1 MRNNETGEFE
11 LVVGNRQLLSGFFI
25 VVLLFAV
32 AFAMGYVVG
41 QNTQRPAKLA
51 SERRGRRAVRPTPAA
66 DSRPQP
72 ASPARCRHRRA
83 AGAGTPRDSSRRRRG
98 AAADYAAGASDRSP
112 AAGREAAPQRRA
124 RRGHRGFVRTCRR
137 DRIWQVI
144 AVKPEVAEAMRQT
157 LKDKGF
163 QVSLTP
169 GDEQSHARAGGAVQR
184 HTVAGPG
191 QDGSGNCRLPA
202 RCGTSVIDSLVQIRR
217 SVAARRSVRA
227 CPSGRGGARRISNR

>member
-11 LVVGNRQLLSGFFI
+11 LVVGNKQLLSGFFI

-51 SERRGRRAVRPTPAA
+51 SDGAPASVANTAA

-72 ASPARCRHRRA
+72 ASPVPVPVSSTPPAPSGATGPQTPDSA
-83 AGAGTPRDSSRRRRG
+83 AQSTPQPTTQP
-98 AAADYAAGASDRSP
+98 ATQPAQAPPPAVAEKP
-112 AAGREAAPQRRA
+112 AAPPPATGIVASSELPA
-124 RRGHRGFVRTCRR
+124 GSF
-137 DRIWQVI
+137 WQVL

-169 GDEQSHARAGGAVQR
+169 GTNNLTRVLVGPYNDSPSLGRAK
-184 HTVAGPG
+184 TELETAGFRP
-191 QDGSGNCRLPA
+191 
-202 RCGTSVIDSLVQIRR
+202 
-217 SVAARRSVRA
+217 VRYK
-227 CPSGRGGARRISNR
+227 RD

>member
-11 LVVGNRQLLSGFFI
+11 LVVGNKQLLSGFFI

-51 SERRGRRAVRPTPAA
+51 SDAAASSATNTAA

-72 ASPARCRHRRA
+72 SSPVAVAAAPPASDPSAATQPPLDSTPQPTTQPAQA
-83 AGAGTPRDSSRRRRG
+83 AQPTAGEKSAP
-98 AAADYAAGASDRSP
+98 AAADTGTVASSELPAGSY
-112 AAGREAAPQRRA
+112 
-124 RRGHRGFVRTCRR
+124 
-137 DRIWQVI
+137 WQVI

-169 GDEQSHARAGGAVQR
+169 GPSNLTRVLVGPYNDTPSLGRAKTALE
-184 HTVAGPG
+184 TAGFQP
-191 QDGSGNCRLPA
+191 
-202 RCGTSVIDSLVQIRR
+202 
-217 SVAARRSVRA
+217 VRYK
-227 CPSGRGGARRISNR
+227 RD

>member
-11 LVVGNRQLLSGFFI
+11 LVVGNKQLLSGFFI

-51 SERRGRRAVRPTPAA
+51 AEGAPGSAAAATTA

-72 ASPARCRHRRA
+72 ASPAVPAPQVSA
-83 AGAGTPRDSSRRRRG
+83 APTPDPAGGQQPPTDSAPQPTTQPAQGSPPASAEKP
-98 AAADYAAGASDRSP
+98 AAAPPTTGVVTASELPPGS
-112 AAGREAAPQRRA
+112 
-124 RRGHRGFVRTCRR
+124 F
-137 DRIWQVI
+137 WQVL
-144 AVKPEVAEAMRQT
+144 AVKPEVAEAIRQT

-169 GDEQSHARAGGAVQR
+169 GTSNLTRLLVGPYNDSPSLGRAKTALE
-184 HTVAGPG
+184 TAGFQP
-191 QDGSGNCRLPA
+191 
-202 RCGTSVIDSLVQIRR
+202 
-217 SVAARRSVRA
+217 VRYK
-227 CPSGRGGARRISNR
+227 RD